1 MATKHDTE
9 LVLSETEAL
18 NLISMLSAALYNR
31 RTGHHRL
38 GDLGCVGTGQSFGDL
53 PTLEVDGATFYFVI
67 DMAKDPVKEFLP
79 FPTDQT

>member
-31 RTGHHRL
+31 RTGHHQL
-38 GDLGCVGTGQSFGDL
+38 GQLSSCGTGQSFGDL

-79 FPTDQT
+79 FPTD

>member
-1 MATKHDTE
+1 MATKHNTE

-18 NLISMLSAALYNR
+18 KLISMLSAAIYNR

-38 GDLGCVGTGQSFGDL
+38 GDLGCAGTGSSFGDL
-53 PTLEVDGATFYFVI
+53 PTLQVDGATFYFVI

-79 FPTDQT
+79 FPTNQT